1 VVVTSVEQAEPM
13 WKVVLAGFKAVY
25 DHKIIL
31 QTLIINFVSSIFN
44 AGAFMTVF
52 PFIIKRIYGGDALLL
67 ATMMI
72 VFFGGAMV
80 SNLIMLK
87 LMPITRPG
95 KFYLIMQL
103 TRVIILGILWIK
115 PDYWLMVIA
124 IIAWGLNMGVTTTL
138 ARTIV
143 QESAAPEYRARI
155 LSVFSLGL
163 LGSAPIGALVLGWII
178 EAFGTLNALI
188 PAMAIS
194 VGLFLYGILA
204 TSVYR
209 YESPLSD

>member
-1 VVVTSVEQAEPM
+1 
-13 WKVVLAGFKAVY
+13 
-25 DHKIIL
+25 
-31 QTLIINFVSSIFN
+31 
-44 AGAFMTVF
+44 
-52 PFIIKRIYGGDALLL
+52 
-67 ATMMI
+67 MMI

-80 SNLIMLK
+80 SNLIMLR

-209 YESPLSD
+209 YKSPQSD